1 MIAGPEFPRLNTEF
15 DSLFLPEMDPDINSR
30 HHEEGLALQ
39 QSFKKQVTSLIHV
52 TEDFGNPFMDSG
64 PELVVL
70 NTGDCVSYK
79 AASSVRQVE
88 VLGKLQYDEFK
99 RDVQ

>member
-1 MIAGPEFPRLNTEF
+1 MFQEASNC
-15 DSLFLPEMDPDINSR
+15 
-30 HHEEGLALQ
+30 
-39 QSFKKQVTSLIHV
+39 LIHV
-52 TEDFGNPFMDSG
+52 IEDFGNPFMDSG

-70 NTGDCVSYK
+70 NTRDCVSDE

-99 RDVQ
+99 GDVIDAGGKGIHKSIKKNELPLFSTPKGKENIQQSTENIRSP